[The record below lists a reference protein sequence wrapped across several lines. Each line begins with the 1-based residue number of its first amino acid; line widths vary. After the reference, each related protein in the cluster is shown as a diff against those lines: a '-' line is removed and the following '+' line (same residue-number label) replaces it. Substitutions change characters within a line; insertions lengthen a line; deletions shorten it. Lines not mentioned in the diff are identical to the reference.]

1 MESTTWLRFDK
12 VGPPPIKP
20 LTICPD
26 SIPVPYFFKPLLAYG
41 LHLGKYGLKGYFHCS
56 KSYCF
61 NNRLEG
67 LVWHI
72 KIYSIF
78 SKMWARIPRA

>member
-1 MESTTWLRFDK
+1 VIHGTS
-12 VGPPPIKP
+12 G
-20 LTICPD
+20 LTIGHHLFD
-26 SIPVPYFFKPLLAYG
+26 SNTISIPLPYFVQPVVGIWLASSQIW
-41 LHLGKYGLKGYFHCS
+41 LERLFHCI
-56 KSYCF
+56 KSHGL

-78 SKMWARIPRA
+78 SRMWARIPRA